1 MPFFRNSYPS
11 RRSVSHYKHYYPAH
25 YTLPSHNRD
34 YYVLPPMYATSLPTS
49 STSSSSSSSPSKHSS
64 SSSMTSFQTVMI
76 VLVAIALVAYFN
88 KK

>member
-11 RRSVSHYKHYYPAH
+11 RRSVSYYKSYYPSH

-34 YYVLPPMYATSLPTS
+34 YYLVPPLYATSLPTS
-49 STSSSSSSSPSKHSS
+49 STSSSSSSSPSKNKSS
-64 SSSMTSFQTVMI
+64 SSLTAFQTVMI
-76 VLVAIALVAYFN
+76 VLVAIALVSYFN